1 MRPLFF
7 VALPLALAGC
17 GERTPDPR
25 GVDRDETLLS
35 VGATG
40 EAEAVPDMA
49 YIEVG
54 VNSYAAGAQ
63 AASRANNAKIAKVV
77 DALGRLGVA
86 DKDTQ
91 TRTLSIQK
99 VDYGPNK
106 GQYQAS
112 NVLEIRLRT
121 IGRASEA
128 VAAAT
133 EAGANV
139 LSGPSLRIADPETA
153 NRGAYA
159 AAYRAARARAEAYA
173 DAAGLEIARVLTI
186 RDGGASVAPGPVGM
200 ESDARAYGPV
210 VAQAVSPPPPAIRAG
225 STLTRVGVQVDFA
238 LRPK

>member
-1 MRPLFF
+1 LRSIPL
-7 VALPLALAGC
+7 ACAALALAAC
-17 GERTPDPR
+17 GERAPDPR
-25 GVDRDETLLS
+25 GVDHDETLLS

-40 EAEAVPDMA
+40 EAEAIPDMA

-77 DALGRLGVA
+77 EALGALGVA

-91 TRTLSIQK
+91 TRMLSIQK
-99 VDYGPNK
+99 LDYGPNK

-112 NVLEIRLRT
+112 NVLEIRLRK
-121 IGRASEA
+121 IDRASEA

-133 EAGANV
+133 EAGANI

-159 AAYRAARARAEAYA
+159 AAYRAAKARAEAYA
-173 DAAGLEIARVLTI
+173 GAAEMEIARVLTI
-186 RDGGASVAPGPVGM
+186 RDGGASQSPGPVGI
-200 ESDARAYGPV
+200 ESDSRGYAPPP
-210 VAQAVSPPPPAIRAG
+210 VAQAVAPPPAIRAG

-238 LRPK
+238 LREK